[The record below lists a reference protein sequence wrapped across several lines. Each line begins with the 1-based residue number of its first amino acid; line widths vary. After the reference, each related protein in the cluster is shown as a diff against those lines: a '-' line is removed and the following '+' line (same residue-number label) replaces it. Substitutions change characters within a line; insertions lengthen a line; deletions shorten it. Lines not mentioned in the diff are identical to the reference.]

1 VGKTLGEI
9 MYLTTNHISDYCCGQ
24 KVSYVMQGHYSCVCV
39 FILSQVLL
47 PMTVKGKSF
56 LRRLAPSNEHL
67 SSLFNTSLCIHFH
80 TKHNL
85 VMIYIEDNKLH
96 FQPHNN
102 LEMDGSIFM
111 KFDVEVMLLES
122 RPQ

>member
-1 VGKTLGEI
+1 
-9 MYLTTNHISDYCCGQ
+9 
-24 KVSYVMQGHYSCVCV
+24 
-39 FILSQVLL
+39 
-47 PMTVKGKSF
+47 
-56 LRRLAPSNEHL
+56 
-67 SSLFNTSLCIHFH
+67 
-80 TKHNL
+80 
-85 VMIYIEDNKLH
+85 MIYIEDNKLH